1 MFLSNLIK
9 KNPAFLPVEACQSDY
24 SLPDR
29 ESAFQLC
36 VLNMYQT
43 VGVQSDTENNLRS
56 AYIRSPKH

>member
-1 MFLSNLIK
+1 MY
-9 KNPAFLPVEACQSDY
+9 FLPVEASQSDY
-24 SLPDR
+24 SLPDH